1 MYPQR
6 VVRQALR
13 LGLPRP
19 IAVALLALLL
29 ALVMLGCSVGE
40 RTSTTAPGSEAGAS
54 HKKAPEGTF
63 DLPNG
68 RSLYIECLGSGSPTI
83 VLETGQNMDGFEMYA
98 LKDSLAR
105 QYMTCTYDRANIGI
119 SGEAPTPRTASDVV
133 NDLHQLLVTAD
144 VPDPYVLVGL
154 SAGGFF
160 VQLYGR
166 RYPDEVVGV
175 VAMNPVPPAHPWLD
189 RALPR
194 FNEEEREVEQAIY
207 RGENDE
213 QIDWLASSKELKKAP
228 PPPRVPFEMLISTQ
242 VECEGYPPCVKTYD
256 IYEEVEREVAQ
267 QWPEGRFQQVE
278 APHEIYLEKP
288 GVVVDTVKRVASK

>member
-1 MYPQR
+1 MAKVQ
-6 VVRQALR
+6 LR

-19 IAVALLALLL
+19 IAVPLLALLL

-40 RTSTTAPGSEAGAS
+40 GTSNTAPGSEEAGAS
-54 HKKAPEGTF
+54 HKKKAPEGIF

-83 VLETGQNMDGFEMYA
+83 VLETGQNQNMSGSEMYA

-105 QYMTCTYDRANIGI
+105 QYMTCTYDRANIGS

-133 NDLHQLLVTAD
+133 NDLHQLLATAD

-166 RYPDEVVGV
+166 RYLDEVVGV
-175 VAMNPVPPAHPWLD
+175 VAMN
-189 RALPR
+189 
-194 FNEEEREVEQAIY
+194 
-207 RGENDE
+207 G
-213 QIDWLASSKELKKAP
+213 
-228 PPPRVPFEMLISTQ
+228 
-242 VECEGYPPCVKTYD
+242 C
-256 IYEEVEREVAQ
+256 YEFGSARPSVA
-267 QWPEGRFQQVE
+267 G
-278 APHEIYLEKP
+278 P
-288 GVVVDTVKRVASK
+288 GAATVQ